1 MSILRQTTSD
11 CHPQTI
17 AWFAKDLLVDWTK
30 GGSLYGP
37 SGQQGQLAFSHFTGP
52 FDRAITSAN
61 GAYAFIYEH
70 RGTRGLLLKD
80 GELLREVNRPSYHA
94 DDYEYPVAFAKVAG
108 ITYLIHCPIEYNQLD
123 FEDVETGELVTNIA
137 GRAPSDYFHSRLEVS
152 PNTTFLL
159 SKGWAWHPW
168 DMVEAFDIT
177 ACLANPLLLDQATL
191 RPRVSTEVCTA
202 GFITDELVVL
212 GTSSEEAMDEDLEAT
227 LPPES
232 IAIWNIRTNELSA
245 PVHIVGE
252 FGNLFP
258 LTKKLAWDLYKH
270 PKLLDL
276 TTGAVVASLPDLASG
291 EQQSAIVRSPTPAI
305 AFDRTTGNLALL
317 AGNHIEILSWSH

>member
-1 MSILRQTTSD
+1 MLIERQTITD
-11 CHPQTI
+11 CYPQTI
-17 AWFAKDLLVDWTK
+17 AWFDKDLLIDWAK
-30 GGSLYGP
+30 GGSLYGLAE
-37 SGQQGQLAFSHFTGP
+37 QQSQVAFYHFAGL
-52 FDRAITSAN
+52 FDRSTTSAD
-61 GAYAFIYEH
+61 GAYAFIYQH
-70 RGTRGLLLKD
+70 RGTKGLLLKK
-80 GELLREVNRPSYHA
+80 GELLREINRSYYYA
-94 DDYEYPVAFAKVAG
+94 DVYEYPAAFAKVAG

-123 FEDVETGELVTNIA
+123 FEEVETGELVTNIA
-137 GRAPSDYFHSRLEVS
+137 GRAPSDFFHSRLEVS

-168 DMVEAFDIT
+168 DMVEAFDIA

-191 RPRVSTEVCTA
+191 RPWVGTEVCTA
-202 GFITDELVVL
+202 GFIADELVVL
-212 GTSSEEAMDEDLEAT
+212 GTSSEEAMDEDLEAA
-227 LPPES
+227 LPPKS

-258 LTKKLAWDLYKH
+258 LTEKLAWDLYKH

-276 TTGAVVASLPDLASG
+276 TTGAVVASLPELASG
-291 EQQSAIVRSPTPAI
+291 EQQSAIVRSPVPAL

-317 AGNHIEILSWSH
+317 AGNDIEILSWSH